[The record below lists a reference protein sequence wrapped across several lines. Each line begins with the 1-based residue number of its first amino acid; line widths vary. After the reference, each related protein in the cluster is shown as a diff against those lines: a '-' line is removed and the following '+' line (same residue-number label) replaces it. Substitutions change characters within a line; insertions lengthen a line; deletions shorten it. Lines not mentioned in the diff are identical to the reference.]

1 MVIAAIV
8 MVRVVVTVILVAT
21 EIIGVARLITILK
34 NYKDSILLNIIINR
48 NASTNNSSG
57 SGGSSSNGSSC
68 IHSNSHSSTSY
79 VDLFNGSTGA
89 A

>member
-1 MVIAAIV
+1 MIAILIMFYMILTFAIP
-8 MVRVVVTVILVAT
+8 
-21 EIIGVARLITILK
+21 IISMATILP
-34 NYKDSILLNIIINR
+34 SIIIR

-57 SGGSSSNGSSC
+57 SGGSSSNGNSC